1 MLQASLSLLL
11 WMFLTTPALLD
22 VPVSLTGSAESMERQ
37 HRVAKES
44 GYEFL
49 RRPADVSRAVNG
61 GDLVPV
67 AASDALVL
75 KYPRQSVARPEV
87 RHFLESFAH
96 EMNVSCGER
105 LVVTSL
111 TRPVT
116 RQPRNAHRLSVH
128 PAGMAIDLRV
138 PRSRSCRKW
147 LESSLLELERNE
159 VLDVTREWSPAHYH
173 VALFPNRYLAH
184 IGLDGPR
191 RAEVVAQRSD
201 HLLPMTPP
209 IITPTPR

>member
-1 MLQASLSLLL
+1 MIQASLSLLL
-11 WMFLTTPALLD
+11 WWFLATPAPRD
-22 VPVSLTGSAESMERQ
+22 VPVSLAGSAESMERQ

-67 AASDALVL
+67 AASEALAL
-75 KYPRQSVARPEV
+75 KYPRESVARPEV
-87 RHFLESFAH
+87 RHFLESFAG
-96 EMNVSCGER
+96 EMNVSCGEQ

-138 PRSRSCRKW
+138 PRSSRCRKW
-147 LESSLLELERNE
+147 LESSLLELERGE

-201 HLLPMTPP
+201 RSLPMTPP
-209 IITPTPR
+209 ITSLSPR